1 MVYLRD
7 LAQGLVQDA
16 PQTPGGSTEG
26 TRRLQEQAKDA
37 EKEYED
43 VTDKVGSRVIVIKK
57 GGGFV
62 KVSLM
67 YSGIRYIC
75 VYQKG

>member
-1 MVYLRD
+1 MQPQVVYLRD

-37 EKEYED
+37 EKEYEG

-57 GGGFV
+57 G
-62 KVSLM
+62 VSLM